1 MRGDR
6 VRRRLVLSALAALP
20 AAPGHALA
28 PRRPVIG
35 VLMARDEHYTP
46 DLLRAGIQERGW
58 AEGSYSLEIRSAGG
72 AINRLPALAA
82 ELVAA
87 NVDVIV
93 ALQTPAALA
102 AKPTTQT
109 IPIVVWSGDP
119 VGMGLVDSMAHPG
132 GNLTGVDGG
141 AAALG
146 AKRVELLREIVPS
159 MKRLAVLQNAA
170 DPFSKP
176 FLAQIQ
182 ASIGTLAIEVEPI
195 AATVGD
201 LEPAF
206 AKLQARQADTVIVQ
220 PSLPLAAIAARL
232 RAMRL
237 PSVSQGRL
245 YVESGGLMAIGANT
259 AEINRLLAF
268 SLTQVLKGTQP
279 RDIPVMFPTQFDLF
293 LNLTTA
299 RAFGLTLPPGLVQR
313 ADEVIE

>member
-1 MRGDR
+1 MK
-6 VRRRLVLSALAALP
+6 RRLLLSALSALP
-20 AAPGHALA
+20 AARSHAQA

-35 VLMARDEHYTP
+35 VLMARDEHYSA
-46 DLLRAGIQERGW
+46 DLFRAGMQERGW

-72 AINRLPALAA
+72 AINRLTALAA

-87 NVDVIV
+87 NVDVLV

-102 AKPTTQT
+102 AKRTTQT
-109 IPIVVWSGDP
+109 IPIVSWSGDP
-119 VGMGLVDSMAHPG
+119 VGMGLVDSMARPG
-132 GNLTGVDGG
+132 GNITGVDGG

-159 MKRLAVLQNAA
+159 MKRLAVLLNSA

-182 ASIGTLAIEVEPI
+182 ASIGTLAVEVEPI

-201 LEPAF
+201 LESAF

-237 PSVSQGRL
+237 PSVAQGRL

-268 SLTQVLKGTQP
+268 SLTQVLKGTPP

-299 RAFGLTLPPGLVQR
+299 KVLGLSLPPGLVQR

>member
-1 MRGDR
+1 M
-6 VRRRLVLSALAALP
+6 RRRLLLSASALVAALP
-20 AAPGHALA
+20 ARAQA

-46 DLLRAGIQERGW
+46 DLLRAGMQERGW
-58 AEGSYSLEIRSAGG
+58 AEGSYALLTLSAGG
-72 AINRLPALAA
+72 AIDRLPALAA

-87 NVDVIV
+87 NVDAIV

-102 AKPTTQT
+102 AKRATQT
-109 IPIVVWSGDP
+109 IPIVSWSGDP
-119 VGMGLVDSMAHPG
+119 VGTGLVDSVARPG
-132 GNLTGVDGG
+132 GNITGVDGAG
-141 AAALG
+141 AALS

-159 MKRLAVLQNAA
+159 MKRIAVLLNAV

-182 ASIGTLAIEVEPI
+182 AAAATLAVEVEPI
-195 AATVGD
+195 AATVAD

-206 AKLQARQADTVIVQ
+206 AQLQARQADTVIVQ

-237 PSVSQGRL
+237 PSIAQSRL
-245 YVESGGLMAIGANT
+245 YVESGGLMSIGAST
-259 AEINRLLAF
+259 TEINRLLAF
-268 SLTQVLKGTQP
+268 SLTQVLKGTPP
-279 RDIPVMFPTQFDLF
+279 RDIPVMQPTQFDLF
-293 LNLTTA
+293 VNLATA
-299 RAFGLTLPPGLVQR
+299 RALGLTLPPGLVQR

>member
-1 MRGDR
+1 M
-6 VRRRLVLSALAALP
+6 RRRLILSALAALP
-20 AAPGHALA
+20 AARSHAQA

-35 VLMARDEHYTP
+35 VLMARDEHYSA
-46 DLLRAGIQERGW
+46 DQFRAGMQERGW

-72 AINRLPALAA
+72 AINRLAALAA
-82 ELVAA
+82 ELAAA

-102 AKPTTQT
+102 AKRTTQT
-109 IPIVVWSGDP
+109 IPIVSWSGDP
-119 VGMGLVDSMAHPG
+119 VGMGLVDSMARPG
-132 GNLTGVDGG
+132 GNITGVDGG
-141 AAALG
+141 AATLG

-159 MKRLAVLQNAA
+159 MKRLAVLLNSA

-201 LEPAF
+201 LEPAY
-206 AKLQARQADTVIVQ
+206 AKLQARQTDTVIVQ

-237 PSVSQGRL
+237 PSVAQGRP

-259 AEINRLLAF
+259 AELNRLLAF
-268 SLTQVLKGTQP
+268 SLTQVLKGTPP

-293 LNLTTA
+293 LNLATA
-299 RAFGLTLPPGLVQR
+299 RALGLSLPPGLVQR
-313 ADEVIE
+313 AYEVIE